1 MNVAE
6 LLRRLATLVEG
17 GRIKPSEIHAIF
29 NGSKVWTSTAVGTY
43 EEGRLRTASGVVE
56 LAPSTVRDVEW
67 PKPKLKPK
75 PKPGLMEKLPVTFK
89 SKVDPE
95 ITPRKDIV

>member
-17 GRIKPSEIHAIF
+17 GKVKPSEIHAIF
-29 NGSKVWTSTAVGTY
+29 NGSKVSTTTVIGVY
-43 EEGRLRTASGVVE
+43 EEGRLRTSSGVVE

-67 PKPKLKPK
+67 PKPVK
-75 PKPGLMEKLPVTFK
+75 PKPGLREKTPATFK
-89 SKVDPE
+89 KKVDPE
-95 ITPRKDIV
+95 ITTKKDIV